1 MKNKNT
7 VVVLALL
14 LGGVG
19 GHRFYLG
26 QTGKGILSVLFFWT
40 YIPLIIGI
48 YDFLVFAL
56 MSKEYFQ
63 VTYNNDLSLHC
74 SICKIQLSENTTSYW
89 GLGENN
95 GACKNCFSKIR
106 QQSKETGKYE
116 FSDKEAAKILK
127 VEIKDRPLPNTD
139 LNKYSVAKDE
149 IDESYDFPDDINILK
164 LNTLAHISY
173 RDIKGQ
179 RSERRI
185 TMKTIQKSNDDDYLI
200 TAYCH
205 EKQAQRSFKLS
216 RIDKL
221 VDMETGELFSDP
233 SRYFT
238 DRFMDSPIGQIA
250 KSFQEYEPEILV
262 LSFIAR
268 ADGVLRKKEREFIAD
283 YVQQKYNSTL
293 DAKLLD
299 DEIRR
304 TYCESS
310 DFRKSLKTISN
321 KSETDRIQ
329 ILEYATNIANS
340 DKKLDPMEAGI
351 LKLVTGEL
359 KLEKA
364 SN

>member
-1 MKNKNT
+1 MKNKKT
-7 VVVLALL
+7 AAILALL

-26 QTGKGILSVLFFWT
+26 QTGKGTLSVLFCWT
-40 YIPLIIGI
+40 FIPSIIGL
-48 YDFLVFAL
+48 YDFFVFAL

-74 SICKIQLSENTTSYW
+74 SVCKIQLLVNTISYW

-95 GACKNCFSKIR
+95 GACNNCFSKIR
-106 QQSKETGKYE
+106 QQSKVTGKYE
-116 FSDKEAAKILK
+116 FSDEEAAKILK
-127 VEIKDRPLPNTD
+127 GEIKDRPLPNTD

-149 IDESYDFPDDINILK
+149 INESYDLPDDINILK

-173 RDIKGQ
+173 SDAKGQ

-185 TMKTIQKSNDDDYLI
+185 TMKAIQKTYDDDYII

-221 VDMETGELFSDP
+221 VDMETGEVFSDP
-233 SRYFT
+233 SKYFI
-238 DRFMDSPIGQIA
+238 DRFMDSPIGHITQC
-250 KSFQEYEPEILV
+250 FQEYEPEILV
-262 LSFIAR
+262 LSFMAR
-268 ADGVLRKKEREFIAD
+268 ADGVLRKKERKLIAD
-283 YVQQKYNSTL
+283 YIQHRYNSTL
-293 DAKLLD
+293 DEKLLD

-310 DFRKSLKTISN
+310 DFRKSLKTISD
-321 KSETDRIQ
+321 KSEIDRIQ
-329 ILEYATNIANS
+329 ILEYITDIANA
-340 DKKLDPMEAGI
+340 DKNIDPMEAGI
-351 LKLVTGEL
+351 LELVSREL

-364 SN
+364 SR